1 MTIGERAA
9 LANLPT
15 ALYRFYD
22 STGQLLYVGITHSLE
37 RRWQA
42 HKQNQ
47 LWWLD
52 VARKEH
58 IWLPNRAEAEAAELK
73 ATQTEK
79 PIWDKS
85 RTPAR
90 GETWCDN
97 PRKDPREEQLVSD
110 ASQKIAHGVQSGAF
124 PAWSFLPT
132 TKALG
137 HRLNISIRAAALG
150 RRRLSIGDDAILSSS
165 WHHYLVVPKA
175 DFPAEDVRRYGAMYV
190 IAQHHFGSDDFTGD
204 DLAERSRTG
213 SAERRLADMQKS
225 GLVIRVADRPYRFR
239 LAPVA

>member
-22 STGQLLYVGITHSLE
+22 NSGQLLYVGITHALE

-58 IWLPNRAEAEAAELK
+58 VWLPNRAEAEAAELK
-73 ATQTEK
+73 AIQTEK
-79 PIWDKS
+79 PVWDKS
-85 RTPAR
+85 RTPTR

-97 PRKDPREEQLVSD
+97 PRRDPREERLVSE
-110 ASQKIAHGVQSGAF
+110 AAQKIGTGIQSGAF

-132 TKALG
+132 PKVLG
-137 HRLNISIRAAALG
+137 QRLNVSIRAAVLG
-150 RRRLSIGDDAILSSS
+150 RRRLSIGDGAILASS

-175 DFPAEDVRRYGAMYV
+175 EFPAADVRRYGELYV
-190 IAQHHFGSDDFTGD
+190 IARHHFASGAFTVD
-204 DLAERSRTG
+204 QLAERSRMG
-213 SAERRLADMQKS
+213 SVGRKLADMEKS
-225 GLVIRVADRPYRFR
+225 GWAVRVEDRPSRFR
-239 LAPVA
+239 LVSAA